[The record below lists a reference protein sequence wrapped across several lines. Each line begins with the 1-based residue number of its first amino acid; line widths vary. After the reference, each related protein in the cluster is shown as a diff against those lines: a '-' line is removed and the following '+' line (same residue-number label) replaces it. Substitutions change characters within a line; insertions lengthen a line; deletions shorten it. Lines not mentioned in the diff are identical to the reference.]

1 MNFNNLMSNQNEMNI
16 INLQFKAI
24 TGVNYILKC
33 KKGVTLSQV
42 FHEYLIRIGKESLF
56 QDNNNK
62 IEFIYNGKTINFK
75 NNNTKIE
82 EFFRNQQN
90 NVEIQIVTNDLIGA

>member
-1 MNFNNLMSNQNEMNI
+1 MNFNNLMSNQNEMDI

-33 KKGVTLSQV
+33 KKDVTLSEV

-56 QDNNNK
+56 QDNNK

>member
-33 KKGVTLSQV
+33 KKGVTLSEV

-62 IEFIYNGKTINFK
+62 IEFIYNGRTINLK

>member
-1 MNFNNLMSNQNEMNI
+1 MFMQNPMGNNI

-24 TGVNYILKC
+24 TGVNYTLKC
-33 KKGVTLSQV
+33 KKDLTLSEV
-42 FHEYLIRIGKESLF
+42 FHEYLIRIERESLF

-62 IEFIYNGKTINFK
+62 IEFIYNGNSINFK
-75 NNNTKIE
+75 NNNTKLE
-82 EFFRNQQN
+82 EFFINHQ

>member
-1 MNFNNLMSNQNEMNI
+1 MSNQNEMDI

-33 KKGVTLSQV
+33 KKDVTLSEV